1 MPTLSPSSLPFL
13 GAGLGYRRA
22 IRGFYRKHAQDI
34 GFLEVMPEHILDA
47 DPAARAALERDCSRF
62 PVVTHSVTLSV
73 GTADGPDRRFLP
85 RMARVSRRLK
95 APWCSDHLCF
105 TKAGGRAIGQ
115 LTPIPYTE
123 ASLAAVVRNVKEVQA
138 AVGVP
143 FLLENISQYFQFP
156 GNEMAEPEFLHE
168 VTRKTGCGALLD
180 MTNLRNNAANLG
192 TDPERYLAEFP
203 LERLVQ
209 FHLAGSEW
217 VGGRL
222 LDTHGAAIHPEVW
235 RMTQRAIDTSS
246 VRALLVERDQ
256 TFGPPDQLAG
266 ELRKARRL
274 MQGASGA

>member
-1 MPTLSPSSLPFL
+1 MATLSPSSLPFL

-22 IRGFYRKHAQDI
+22 IRGFYRQHRDRI

-47 DPAARAALERDCSRF
+47 APAARAELHADCAGF

-73 GTADGPDRRFLP
+73 GTATGPDTAFLP
-85 RMARVSRRLK
+85 KLARISRTLK

-105 TKAGGRAIGQ
+105 TKVDGRTIGQ
-115 LTPIPYTE
+115 LTPLPYTDE
-123 ASLAAVVRNVKEVQA
+123 SLAAVVRNVKAVQR
-138 AVGVP
+138 AVGIP
-143 FLLENISQYFQFP
+143 FLVENISQYFQFP
-156 GNEMAEPEFLHE
+156 GNTLSEPEFFAE

-180 MTNLRNNAANLG
+180 VTNLRNNAANLG
-192 TDPERYLAEFP
+192 TDPERYLTEFP

-217 VGGRL
+217 VDGHL

-235 RMTQRAIDTSS
+235 AMTQRVIANSD
-246 VRALLVERDQ
+246 VRALLIERDQ
-256 TFGPPDQLAG
+256 TFGPLPQLAG
-266 ELRKARRL
+266 ELKRAHKL

>member
-1 MPTLSPSSLPFL
+1 MATLSPSSLPFL

-22 IRGFYRKHAQDI
+22 IRGFYRRHAGTL

-47 DPAARAALERDCSRF
+47 APAARADLQQDCAGR

-73 GTADGPDRRFLP
+73 GTATGPDRAFLP
-85 RMARVSRRLK
+85 HLARISRRFK

-105 TKAGGRAIGQ
+105 TKVGGRAIGQ

-123 ASLAAVVRNVKEVQA
+123 ESLAAVVRNVKEVQA
-138 AVGVP
+138 AVGIP

-156 GNEMAEPEFLHE
+156 GNEMTEPEFLQE

-180 MTNLRNNAANLG
+180 VTNLRNNAANLG

-235 RMTQRAIDTSS
+235 RMTQRVIGSS
-246 VRALLVERDQ
+246 DVRALLIERDQ
-256 TFGPPDQLAG
+256 TFGPLDRLAG
-266 ELRKARRL
+266 ELKKASKL